1 MIYLTLFLEFFKIG
15 LFTFGGGLS
24 MIPLIEQVVYKYD
37 WITQSQFIDFL
48 GICESTP
55 GPIAI
60 NMATYIGSTQAGL
73 LGSIAAT
80 LGVVMPSFIIIIL
93 IASILKNFAEN
104 KYVKAFLKGVKPVVI
119 ALILSTGTILLAK
132 TVGYV
137 SVAQFDV
144 KWISVIIFALI
155 CVIYF
160 AYQRLFKKKLS
171 AIGII
176 LSSAILGLGVSCIKA
191 LL

>member
-1 MIYLTLFLEFFKIG
+1 
-15 LFTFGGGLS
+15 
-24 MIPLIEQVVYKYD
+24 
-37 WITQSQFIDFL
+37 
-48 GICESTP
+48 
-55 GPIAI
+55 
-60 NMATYIGSTQAGL
+60 
-73 LGSIAAT
+73 
-80 LGVVMPSFIIIIL
+80 MPSFIIIVL

-137 SVAQFDV
+137 SVAKFDV

-160 AYQRLFKKKLS
+160 AYQKLFKKKLS

-176 LSSAILGLGVSCIKA
+176 LTSAILGLGVSCIKA
-191 LL
+191 LI

>member
-93 IASILKNFAEN
+93 IASILKNFTEN

-119 ALILSTGTILLAK
+119 ALILSTGVILLAK
-132 TVGYV
+132 TLGYA
-137 SVAQFDV
+137 SISKFDV
-144 KWISVIIFALI
+144 KWVSVIIFSMITL
-155 CVIYF
+155 IYF
-160 AYQRLFKKKLS
+160 AAKKLFKKKLS
-171 AIGII
+171 AIAII
-176 LSSAILGLGVSCIKA
+176 LISAGLGIGVSCINA
-191 LL
+191 LI